1 MSGSFAG
8 FPPAMMDFLF
18 ELKFNNTT
26 EKLPDNK
33 VMFKKLI
40 LEPLR
45 SLYEMVAPNMAAYDK
60 KLMIR
65 PSICLS
71 SMYTDRR
78 FKPGVPLKDY
88 TYMRFKR
95 SDMHTDI
102 LGFYFDMGFE
112 YYSYG
117 INMYDRTS
125 KGMEKI
131 REYALAH
138 QKIFEKELANIQD
151 KGFRII
157 GSKYVKDH
165 YPYVKSAILNDFL
178 SRKYFYIA
186 KEEPLDDIVFSP
198 LLANELNRSYIDL
211 RSMFELLACIN
222 AILPDSAD
230 MI

>member
-1 MSGSFAG
+1 MITPFIG
-8 FPPAMMDFLF
+8 FPSAMMDFFF

-26 EKLPDNK
+26 EKLQDNR
-33 VMFKKLI
+33 VMFKRLI
-40 LEPLR
+40 LEPFR
-45 SLYEMVAPNMAAYDK
+45 SLYEIVAPKMAAYDK

-71 SMYTDRR
+71 SMYADRR

-88 TYMRFKR
+88 AYMRFKR
-95 SDMHTDI
+95 ADMNTDI

-117 INMYDRTS
+117 VNIYDRTS

-131 REYALAH
+131 REYALMH
-138 QKIFEKELANIQD
+138 PEKFEKELRNVQD

-157 GSKYVKDH
+157 GTKYVKDH
-165 YPYVKSAILNDFL
+165 YPHVESTVLNDFL
-178 SRKYFYIA
+178 NRRYFYIA
-186 KEEPLDDIVFSP
+186 KEEPPDDTVFSP
-198 LLANELNRSYIDL
+198 LLADELNQSYMDL
-211 RSMFELLACIN
+211 RGMFELLVNIN
-222 AILPDSAD
+222 AIQTDSPD

>member
-1 MSGSFAG
+1 
-8 FPPAMMDFLF
+8 
-18 ELKFNNTT
+18 
-26 EKLPDNK
+26 
-33 VMFKKLI
+33 
-40 LEPLR
+40 
-45 SLYEMVAPNMAAYDK
+45 MVAPDIAAYDK

-65 PSICLS
+65 PSVCLS
-71 SMYTDRR
+71 GMYTDRR

-131 REYALAH
+131 REYVLTH
-138 QKIFEKELANIQD
+138 QKIFEKELTNIQD

-157 GSKYVKDH
+157 GSKYVRDH
-165 YPYVKSAILNDFL
+165 YPCVKSAILNDFL
-178 SRKYFYIA
+178 NRKYFYIA

-211 RSMFELLACIN
+211 RGMYELLSGIS
-222 AILPDSAD
+222 AIQPDSED